1 MTAVASQSWFM
12 TTRLLRGTLREPLF
26 LVIGLVQPAIWLL
39 IFGQLFYRVTE
50 LSGFGDGRPYIDY
63 LTPGVIVMMALTRGA
78 WSGGN
83 VLEELDRGV
92 LDRFL
97 ISPVSRIALILGH
110 LCQQAITIAVQS
122 VIVLALALA
131 MGARFPGGPAGAGV
145 LVLAAILM
153 VLAVGSLSMSFA
165 LVIRRSQSLTAVIQ
179 FVLLPLVFLS
189 SAFMDQKLAAGWIQ
203 ATAKVNPIDWAVVAG
218 RSALSAGTDWGLVLG
233 RLGWLALVAA
243 LCGLIAVRS
252 FRSYQRSL

>member
-1 MTAVASQSWFM
+1 MTAVVSQSWFM

-50 LSGFGDGRPYIDY
+50 LRGFGDGRPYIDY

-83 VLEELDRGV
+83 VLEELGWGV

-97 ISPVSRIALILGH
+97 ISPVSRIALIAGH
-110 LCQQAITIAVQS
+110 LCQQAITIAAQS
-122 VIVLALALA
+122 LIVLALALVL
-131 MGARFPGGPAGAGV
+131 GARFPGGPAGAAV
-145 LVLAAILM
+145 LMVAAILM
-153 VLAVGSLSMSFA
+153 VLAVGSLSISFA
-165 LVIRRSQSLTAVIQ
+165 LIIQRSQSLTAVIQ

-189 SAFMDQKLAAGWIQ
+189 SAFMDQNLAADWIQ
-203 ATAKVNPIDWAVVAG
+203 AAARVNPIDWAVVAG
-218 RSALSAGTDWGLVLG
+218 RSALAADTDWGLVLI
-233 RLGWLALVAA
+233 RLTWLAALAA
-243 LCGLIAVRS
+243 ACGLVAVRS